1 MKASWGKIFLIVFII
16 TILHI
21 FAITFEFY
29 KTKIVWIDNLQHIL
43 AGIAVAMFSILIKRD
58 NNKKINIAIWIIGF
72 VLIITVFWEIM
83 EFLLWKLLPFYAQ
96 KFSLFSP
103 TILEAFEDIISN
115 LIGGLIFTIL
125 YTNKIKK

>member
-1 MKASWGKIFLIVFII
+1 MKTSWGKIFLIVFII
-16 TILHI
+16 TILYI

-29 KTKIVWIDNLQHIL
+29 KTKIVWVDNLQHIL